1 MTRRFP
7 VRTGPRVAKAFALAL
22 GGVLLWAAP
31 VRAAGPD
38 TGTDAQRQAG
48 KTLYERNCSQ
58 CHGEQGNGQ
67 GPAAIHLR
75 PMPRDFTSAKFKI
88 RTTPNG
94 CLPTHENLVNI
105 IRRGMPYS
113 SMPAW
118 PNLTDQE
125 LSALAYYVMSF
136 SPDFAKPELV
146 PKQVDLPKGKAPTK
160 ESVEKGRK
168 MYEDNG
174 CLGCHGNQGRGD
186 GSSAIT
192 LQDDWGHPI
201 KPADLTQKW
210 TFRGGGTRE
219 DIFRT
224 LSTGLNGSPMP
235 SYVDALNPEDR
246 WALVDYID
254 SLSPATPD
262 YASLVRVRAIDEPI
276 DLQRAADQFK
286 SAPVARLPMVG
297 QIMEPGRSFHPPVV
311 SIQVQAIHDSES
323 LALRVRWN
331 DIHADTQGHNAPD
344 LPVPAAEE
352 LEAGIGTAPAAPAQG
367 GGDVWG
373 EAAAPAAKPAAPAAA
388 PSGGGDVWG
397 ETAAPAGAS
406 GAGGAASEF
415 SDAVA
420 VQWPL
425 QVSSGSR
432 KPYFIF
438 GDAADPVDLW
448 FFDLAQKTPQQYVGK
463 GSKSLTRN
471 DTGELSAVA
480 SFTDGEWSVV
490 YKWPLHPTTGV
501 PFDEGQFVPVTF
513 SVWDGFTRE
522 RGNRRALTV
531 WYHLYVEP
539 ATVESPAGPMLKTAG
554 FVLAAEIL
562 AIFAVRRSL
571 TGKNS
576 AV

>member
-1 MTRRFP
+1 MRR
-7 VRTGPRVAKAFALAL
+7 VVAATLAFALLAS
-22 GGVLLWAAP
+22 G
-31 VRAAGPD
+31 RAFGAGPD

-48 KTLYERNCSQ
+48 KTLYEKNCSQ
-58 CHGEQGNGQ
+58 CHGAQGNGQ

-75 PMPRDFTSAKFKI
+75 PMPRDFTSGKFKI

-94 CLPTHENLVNI
+94 ALPTHENLVSI
-105 IRRGMPYS
+105 IKRGMPYS
-113 SMPAW
+113 SMPPW
-118 PNLTDQE
+118 PSFTDQE

-136 SPDFAKPELV
+136 SPDFANPELV
-146 PKQVDLPKGKAPTK
+146 PKPLDLPKGKAPTK

-254 SLSPATPD
+254 SLSPASPD
-262 YASLVRVRAIDEPI
+262 YASLVRARAIDEPI

-286 SAPVARLPMVG
+286 NAPVARLPMVG

-311 SIQVQAIHDSES
+311 SIQVQAIHDSET
-323 LALRVRWN
+323 LAVRIRWN
-331 DIHADTQGHNAPD
+331 DIHADTEGHNAPD

-352 LEAGIGTAPAAPAQG
+352 LEAGIGTAPAAAPSQR

-373 EAAAPAAKPAAPAAA
+373 EAAAPAGKAAPPAAA
-388 PSGGGDVWG
+388 PAGGGDVWG
-397 ETAAPAGAS
+397 ETAAPS
-406 GAGGAASEF
+406 GAPASGGAASEF

-425 QVSSGSR
+425 QVTGGTR

-438 GDAADPVDLW
+438 GDPSDPVDVW
-448 FFDLAQKTPQQYVGK
+448 FVDLAKKTPQQYVGK

-471 DTGELSAVA
+471 DTGELQAVA
-480 SFTDGEWSVV
+480 GFTDGEWSVV

-501 PFDEGQFVPVTF
+501 PLDEGQFVPVAF

-531 WYHLYVEP
+531 WSHLYVEP

-571 TGKNS
+571 SGKNS